1 VDQLSPNA
9 ALLKFFIDRQ
19 IGQITTVSEIGYRPG
34 DANQLR
40 AVPCG
45 DEQVGVCDHGSDAFK
60 IVRGPSFGKPGTLE
74 NVDVLAR
81 CDRLNG

>member
-1 VDQLSPNA
+1 LEF
-9 ALLKFFIDRQ
+9 LIDRQ

-40 AVPCG
+40 AMPCG
-45 DEQVGVCDHGSDAFK
+45 DEQVGVCDHVPDAFN
-60 IVRGPSFGKPGTLE
+60 IVHGSSFGKPGTLE

-81 CDRLNG
+81 RDRFDG